1 MDSKKESTVK
11 QDYTMYIY
19 KLDRRCKTGE
29 RLVSTT
35 VWRNRD
41 EAGMRREVSEL
52 LTSGL
57 YTVDLF
63 RIEFHPTMKTV
74 KNLMTGKD
82 IQIDRDTPWCCNPA
96 SETYWSM

>member
-1 MDSKKESTVK
+1 MR

-19 KLDRRCKTGE
+19 KTDRRTKSGE

-35 VWRNRD
+35 VWQDRD
-41 EAGMRREVSEL
+41 AASMRRECND
-52 LTSGL
+52 L
-57 YTVDLF
+57 YDLYPATKGF
-63 RIEFHPTMKTV
+63 RFEYHPAKITV

-82 IQIDRDTPWCCNPA
+82 VQIDRDTPWSCNPA

>member
-1 MDSKKESTVK
+1 VK

-19 KLDRRCKTGE
+19 KTDRRTRSGE

-35 VWRNRD
+35 VWRDRTD
-41 EAGMRREVSEL
+41 AGMKRESAEL
-52 LTSGL
+52 FQL
-57 YTVDLF
+57 YPATQGYRF
-63 RIEFHPTMKTV
+63 EYFPTMKTV

-96 SETYWSM
+96 SESYWSM

>member
-1 MDSKKESTVK
+1 MSK

-19 KLDRRCKTGE
+19 KADRRCKSGE

-35 VWRNRD
+35 VWRDRD
-41 EAGMRREVSEL
+41 EAGIKRECNEL
-52 LTSGL
+52 YNL
-57 YTVDLF
+57 YPATKGWRF
-63 RIEFHPTMKTV
+63 ECQPTMKTV

-82 IQIDRDTPWCCNPA
+82 VQIDRDTPWCCNPA

>member
-1 MDSKKESTVK
+1 MK

-41 EAGMRREVSEL
+41 EAGMKREVSEL

-82 IQIDRDTPWCCNPA
+82 IQIAADTPWCCNPA

>member
-1 MDSKKESTVK
+1 MK

-19 KLDRRCKTGE
+19 KLDRRTKTGE

-35 VWRNRD
+35 VWTART
-41 EAGMRREVSEL
+41 EAGMKREVKEL
-52 LTSGL
+52 VPL
-57 YTVDLF
+57 YPQSDYRF
-63 RIEFHPTMKTV
+63 EYHPKMVTV